1 MLAATKTNFL
11 AILLKVMLLLLFLL
25 DQFSAPAQLPHKKAN
40 AMLQQIMQQEHI
52 PGLAYAVVK
61 DGKVLHLGTL
71 GKAHLGF
78 DVPVNR
84 ETVFQ
89 LASVSKVYCAM
100 LLGKLFDQGLLQPQQ
115 TLGTLLPQAPAAW
128 KDISIR
134 QLAAHQSGIKMADF
148 TKAADSR
155 NAFELAAKMDMDYT
169 PGTKE
174 AYVSSDYWVLQYVIE
189 TVTGMRYFD
198 ALEKYVLRPL
208 KLRHTFVNNPKVGT
222 FTDLDVIPAQ
232 AQEYHWAKQDS
243 TLRINQMWFGA
254 TGYSAGGIYSSIED
268 MAVLAAA
275 FDAPGFVSEN
285 TLNLIK
291 NPLPL
296 ANGTPGHFGLGL
308 IVQKDYQGHK
318 IVEHSGGPAL
328 ADFVR
333 FENEKLTFIVLTNN
347 RGVYPYLAK
356 SLATLFIDDL
366 KKPTVPQGW
375 E

>member
-1 MLAATKTNFL
+1 MLAATKTIVQFL
-11 AILLKVMLLLLFLL
+11 LLKAPLLLLFLFP
-25 DQFSAPAQLPHKKAN
+25 QMRVQAQQPHKKAN
-40 AMLQQIMQQEHI
+40 ALLQQIMQQEHI

-61 DGKVLHLGTL
+61 NGTVIHLGTL

-78 DVPVNR
+78 NVPVTR
-84 ETVFQ
+84 QTVFQ
-89 LASVSKVYCAM
+89 LASVSKIYCAL
-100 LLGKLFDQGLLQPQQ
+100 LLGKLFDQGLLRPDQ
-115 TLGTLLPQAPAAW
+115 TLGTLLPQSPQAW

-134 QLAAHQSGIKMADF
+134 HLAAHQSGIKMADF
-148 TKAADSR
+148 TKATDSK
-155 NAFELAAKMDMDYT
+155 NAFELAAKMEMDYT

-174 AYVSSDYWVLQYVIE
+174 AYVSSDYWVLQHVIE

-198 ALEKYVLRPL
+198 ALKKYVLLPL
-208 KLRHTFVNNPKVGT
+208 RLHHTYVNNPKVGT
-222 FTDLDVIPAQ
+222 FTDLDVVPGQ
-232 AQEYHWAKQDS
+232 AQEYHWFKEDS
-243 TLRINQMWFGA
+243 TLRINQMWFGE

-275 FDAPGFVSEN
+275 IDSKDVVSEA
-285 TLNLIK
+285 TRSLIA

-296 ANGTPGHFGLGL
+296 ADGTPGHFGLGL
-308 IVQKDYQGHK
+308 MVQKDYQGHK

-333 FENEKLTFIVLTNN
+333 FENEGLTFIVLTNN

-366 KKPTVPQGW
+366 KKPTVPEGW
-375 E
+375 R